1 MKFMPGPF
9 IGNAS
14 GSIGGNVFSRNRYG
28 AYTRVRAI
36 PVTSTTDAALNAKAR
51 LTTAS
56 QAWQALTDLQRLAWK
71 EWALDHPI
79 IDALGQQQE
88 LAGNAAY
95 IMLNARL
102 AAVGGAVIA
111 VPPVI
116 APPTGLLT
124 LVQDA
129 DIGAGDTDLVFTATP
144 LGANEALYI
153 QAAVVDSAGI
163 SYVQNKLRF
172 VGVSA
177 GAQAS
182 PFAHDTLVEA
192 RFGTLI
198 VGQTL
203 HVQVA
208 VVDTVTGLI
217 SGALADR
224 TVVTTS

>member
-51 LTTAS
+51 FATAS
-56 QAWQALTDLQRLAWK
+56 QAWQALTDVQRLAWK
-71 EWALDHPI
+71 EWALDNPI

-95 IMLNARL
+95 VQLNARL

-111 VPPVI
+111 VPPTI
-116 APPTGLLT
+116 APPTGLPT
-124 LVQDA
+124 LVQQA
-129 DIGAGDTDLVFTATP
+129 DIGAGDTDLAYTATP
-144 LGANEALYI
+144 LAANQALYI

-172 VGVSA
+172 IGVSA
-177 GAQAS
+177 AAQAS
-182 PFAHDTLVEA
+182 PFDHQSLVET

-203 HVQVA
+203 HVQVS
-208 VVDTVTGLI
+208 VVDTVTGLL
-217 SGALADR
+217 SGKLATR
-224 TVVTTS
+224 TVVVTT